1 MQSTALILIIA
12 LLLLT
17 GLGLLLWLIR
27 QRRQVPLAKTGFVH
41 TRPLFADTNPSVG
54 DRGDGGSARYPD
66 SELSTGPDSLSLYQ
80 DTPTNSRYE
89 SRFRSSS
96 PSLFPEDFVQS
107 TMPQALHLT
116 EVPKPAQQLE
126 RERIQ
131 RAMQA
136 LGDGPVDRAWQTL
149 QGFFPD
155 KGNRE
160 AALQTLAQIAQ
171 AYDKEARHECARD
184 VYEHMADIDPNWP
197 DIKAKLTRARELAQA
212 ATTNTWGTLPPR
224 PMPQLGEQGQS
235 CGQLGK
241 YLVDKQIGKGA
252 MGAVYMGLDP
262 ATNRKVAL
270 KTMALAQEFSGAELA
285 DARARFMREAEMAGR
300 LQHHDIVHIFDAG
313 EQEGVAYIAMEL
325 IDGVDMSQHTQ
336 PASLLPLEQLL
347 PIAARVAEALAYAHS
362 RGVTHRDI
370 KPANI
375 MINLDHDLVKVMDFG
390 VARVADTTRTRTG
403 VVLGTPT
410 YMSPEQLSG
419 QNVDSR
425 SDLYSFGVSLFQL
438 LTGQLPY
445 RNDSMAALMRAI
457 GREPVPNVCT
467 IRPDLPPA
475 LGNIVA
481 LALEKTPG
489 TRYATGLQ
497 MAQDLRAV
505 AASIQH
511 VDLDLG

>member
-1 MQSTALILIIA
+1 MQSTALIVIIA

-17 GLGLLLWLIR
+17 GLGLLVWLVR

-41 TRPLFADTNPSVG
+41 TRPLFADTNPSTI

-66 SELSTGPDSLSLYQ
+66 SELANGSPDSLSLYQ
-80 DTPTNSRYE
+80 DTPTNSNFE

-96 PSLFPEDFVQS
+96 PSLFAEDFVQS
-107 TMPQALHLT
+107 TMPSALSLT
-116 EVPKPAQQLE
+116 EAPKPPLQIE

-136 LGDGPVDRAWQTL
+136 LGDGPIDRAWQTL

-160 AALQTLAQIAQ
+160 VALQTLNQIAQ
-171 AYDKEARHECARD
+171 AYEKEDRHECARD
-184 VYEHMADIDPNWP
+184 VYEHMADIDPAWP
-197 DIKAKLTRARELAQA
+197 DIKNRLTRARELAQA

-224 PMPQLGEQGQS
+224 PMPQVGDGQM
-235 CGQLGK
+235 GQ
-241 YLVDKQIGKGA
+241 YVVERQIGKGA
-252 MGAVYMGLDP
+252 MGAVYLGHE
-262 ATNRKVAL
+262 ATSGCKVAL

-300 LQHHDIVHIFDAG
+300 LQHQDIVHIFDAG

-325 IDGVDMSQHTQ
+325 IDGIDMGHYTQ
-336 PASLLPLEQLL
+336 PANLLPLEQLL

-375 MINLDHDLVKVMDFG
+375 MVNLDHDLVKVMDFG

-467 IRPDLPPA
+467 VRPDLPPA

-481 LALEKTPG
+481 LALEKTPA
-489 TRYATGLQ
+489 TRYANGLQ
-497 MAQDLRAV
+497 MAQDLRDV
-505 AASIQH
+505 AASLQH
-511 VDLDLG
+511 IDLDLG